1 MFFSLRSPNRLSTK
15 SEKKQLIINQL
26 NHNTTYTSRKRGSFY
41 PIKKIIAYLCGTNTI
56 LMKKTLLI
64 LFLAVA
70 SLTACKKDEE
80 SSNKL
85 EGRWDFVSGYAV
97 VKENGVIISEK
108 TKEPEEGGEAL
119 IFEGNKFRLL
129 EAEKTESTGTFS
141 TTENTINFK
150 FDDDSDVTLP
160 LKWNSSTEIVITT
173 EETYTQE
180 GKNYQDKEE
189 RTYKKR

>member
-1 MFFSLRSPNRLSTK
+1 
-15 SEKKQLIINQL
+15 
-26 NHNTTYTSRKRGSFY
+26 
-41 PIKKIIAYLCGTNTI
+41 
-56 LMKKTLLI
+56 MKKTLLI